1 MLVCFEESVIVLFQY
16 TSVLS
21 DQCLSR
27 CFSIIPSLVFICFR
41 LKETLT
47 MVMLLSV
54 MFIDLICVVV
64 IHLKTP
70 LEISIWELS

>member
-41 LKETLT
+41 LKET
-47 MVMLLSV
+47 
-54 MFIDLICVVV
+54 FDNGYA
-64 IHLKTP
+64 
-70 LEISIWELS
+70 SIGNVH